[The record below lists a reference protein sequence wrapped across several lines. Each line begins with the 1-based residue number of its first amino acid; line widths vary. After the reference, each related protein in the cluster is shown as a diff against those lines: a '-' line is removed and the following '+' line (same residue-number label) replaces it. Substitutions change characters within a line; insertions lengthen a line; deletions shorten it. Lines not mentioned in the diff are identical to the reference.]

1 MMDNEQ
7 INNAVNKFCKILA
20 IITNKDEKDCIEI
33 WDDYYHMKID
43 INTLTNKLHD
53 KYEKNYVDKAKQI
66 IQMEEHKYEVE

>member
-1 MMDNEQ
+1 MIDNEQ

-20 IITNKDEKDCIEI
+20 IITNKDEKDCLEI

-53 KYEKNYVDKAKQI
+53 KYDKNDVEKAKQI
-66 IQMEEHKYEVE
+66 MQMEDHKYEVE